1 MANVRILVANEPSAY
16 RDVIAAA
23 FRARRPAAAVRA
35 VAPEA
40 LDGEVVCQAPHLV
53 ICSALSETVETRAHA
68 WVLLYPGG
76 TTRVVTSLAGR
87 RATTADITF
96 EELLAL
102 VDQLAPAP

>member
-1 MANVRILVANEPSAY
+1 MDNVRILVANEPSAY

-23 FRARRPAAAVRA
+23 FQALRPTAEVRP

-40 LDGEVVCQAPHLV
+40 LDGEVLRRAPQLV
-53 ICSALSETVETRAHA
+53 ICSALSEIVRTRVRA

-76 TTRVVTSLAGR
+76 TARVVTSLAGR

-96 EELLAL
+96 EEMLAL
-102 VDQLAPAP
+102 VDQLAPVP